1 MALFKISKGL
11 ASNLQK
17 NKPYAKEGNIYYT
30 TDESK
35 FYIDVSGDG
44 TTTSAVI
51 GTNRI
56 PLNAETTSQVDIAAL
71 NAVQGTSYP
80 VLVGDGKYVKSSNL
94 NILNGT
100 LVIPSVSSADE
111 VLIVNSGAG
120 RGIVIENNVS
130 NNFAMQITKGKGI
143 KVAQDP
149 TDSMELTTKNYVDTN
164 FSKGDHTHDYLKY
177 KADTRSVATAPD
189 DYNQKLTFVGIKL
202 NSAIGDVP
210 SPGSPNGFSYVVGLR
225 GYTNQNAGKAHELA
239 FNDSGIYHR
248 AGSTT
253 DWDGWNQIVLNSNTI
268 DISTTGKI
276 TATGGFVGNASSATE
291 FKDAK
296 SITLTGDVSGT
307 ASSKAGWSIATT
319 LTNSGVTAGTYGQ
332 TANATPGSS
341 GTFLVPKVVVD
352 SKGRITSASNSV
364 ITLPPVP
371 TLDSLGL
378 SQAMR
383 LIGVATVAI
392 VDGTATN
399 PQITGYNFS
408 NVKAG
413 DVIID
418 KESNY
423 EYVWTLANKWER
435 LGPDGSYSL
444 SGHVHTLTHQPKGEI
459 SEISITPAG
468 TITSTFSGTIGS
480 HGHTFTGRE
489 ATLAHTFAGT
499 AASHGHTFS
508 GGTETLK
515 HEFTGDK
522 ATLEHTFTGT
532 AGTATASYTPAGSVT
547 SSFTGTKANTLG
559 PSGTTADSATIT
571 VAASGHTH
579 SVTAAG
585 TISAPK
591 FTGTAVTS
599 AASNTNSTIQ
609 QITGVGTL
617 PTLTKSC
624 ASKCLTLT
632 FSQGTLPTRE
642 GVNVALNTHTHSVTA
657 AGTVAAPVFTG
668 TAVTSTTPS
677 ATQAVAASGHIHSYT
692 PAGTITAT
700 FKGTTATISSSYT
713 PAGTI
718 ADHVYTPTGEIGDHA
733 YTPEGTISSTSI
745 TPAGTISAH
754 TFTPAGSI
762 ANASTTPVGTVKST
776 FAGTAFTHDHT
787 FTGISETMTTSAG

>member
-11 ASNLQK
+11 ANNLQK

-35 FYIDVSGDG
+35 FYIDISGDG

-56 PLNAETTSQVDIAAL
+56 PLNAETTSKVDITAL
-71 NAVQGTSYP
+71 TAVQGTSYP
-80 VLVGDGKYVKSSNL
+80 ILVGDGKYIKSSNL

-100 LVIPSVSSADE
+100 LVIPSVGNADE
-111 VLIVNSGAG
+111 ILIVNSDTG

-164 FSKGDHTHDYLKY
+164 FSKGDHTHSYLKRVE
-177 KADTRSVATAPD
+177 DTRSVPTQPN
-189 DYNQKLTFVGIKL
+189 DYNDLFKFVGIKQT
-202 NSAIGDVP
+202 SIIDQPTYTAW
-210 SPGSPNGFSYVVGLR
+210 SYVIGLR
-225 GYTNQNAGKAHELA
+225 GWYDETGGKAHELA
-239 FNDSGIYHR
+239 FNNNGIFHR
-248 AGSTT
+248 MGSTT
-253 DWDGWNQIVLNSNTI
+253 DWDNWHQIVLDSNI
-268 DISTTGKI
+268 INISTTGKM
-276 TATGGFVGNASSATE
+276 TATGGFIGNASSATE

-296 SITLTGDVSGT
+296 SITLTGDVNGT

-319 LTNSGVTAGTYGQ
+319 LANSGVTAGTYGQ
-332 TANATPGSS
+332 SSNTSPGSS

-352 SKGRITSASNSV
+352 SKGRVTSASNSV

-383 LIGVATVAI
+383 LIGIATVAI
-392 VDGTATN
+392 VDGTTTN
-399 PQITGYNFS
+399 PQIAGYNFS

-413 DVIID
+413 DVVID
-418 KESNY
+418 KESSY
-423 EYVWTLANKWER
+423 EYVWTTANKWER

-444 SGHVHTLTHQPKGEI
+444 SGHVHTVTHQPKGEI

-468 TITSTFSGTIGS
+468 TITSTFSGTADA

-489 ATLAHTFAGT
+489 ATLTHTFAGT
-499 AASHGHTFS
+499 TASHSHN
-508 GGTETLK
+508 
-515 HEFTGDK
+515 FTGTA
-522 ATLEHTFTGT
+522 ATLEHKFTGEEATLKHTFTGA
-532 AGTATASYTPAGSVT
+532 AGSATASYTPAGAVT
-547 SSFTGTKANTLG
+547 STFAGTEANTLG
-559 PSGTTADSATIT
+559 PLGTTADPATIT

-579 SVTAAG
+579 SLTAVG

-591 FTGTAVTS
+591 FTGTAVNS
-599 AASNTNSTIQ
+599 GASNTNSSIQ

-624 ASKCLTLT
+624 ANKCLTLT
-632 FSQGTLPTRE
+632 FGQGTLPTRAA
-642 GVNVALNTHTHSVTA
+642 VDVALSTHVHSVTA
-657 AGTVAAPVFTG
+657 AGTVAAPTFTG
-668 TAVTSTTPS
+668 TAVTSATPS

-692 PAGTITAT
+692 PAGTISAT
-700 FKGTTATISSSYT
+700 FKGTAATIISSYT
-713 PAGTI
+713 PSGTI
-718 ADHVYTPTGEIGDHA
+718 ADHTYIPTGEIEDHT
-733 YTPEGTISSTSI
+733 YTPKGSISSTAI
-745 TPAGTISAH
+745 TPAGAVSTH

-762 ANASTTPVGTVKST
+762 ANASITPAGTVKST

-787 FTGISETMTTSAG
+787 FTGINETMTTSAG